1 MLNFGLSAHSSVSD
15 LAHIRQ
21 THRNLLK
28 CQILFLLVSSSLV
41 MYLPSCSLSVMFA
54 CTLLL
59 PGAGHT
65 MDQLRC
71 SIASVQIGTL
81 TTGFPM
87 DKPQYVEGS
96 VEVVC
101 SSAGSHPQTL
111 EFGLMDVSDGVSST
125 HAGAHR
131 SSPPSNMAVE
141 LFADSDGLV
150 ALPLNAAAL
159 SHYPT
164 RQLIPAA
171 GTAQL
176 SIPFFAR
183 VAAKGIPA
191 AGQYQ
196 FSRSIGLMYRT
207 TAVR

>member
-1 MLNFGLSAHSSVSD
+1 MLNFILSANSSVSD
-15 LAHIRQ
+15 RAHIRRV
-21 THRNLLK
+21 HGNLLK
-28 CQILFLLVSSSLV
+28 CHISFLLVSSALI
-41 MYLPSCSLSVMFA
+41 MYLPSCPLSVILA

-65 MDQLRC
+65 TEQLNC
-71 SIASVQIGTL
+71 TIASVQIGTL
-81 TTGFPM
+81 TAGFPL

-101 SSAGSHPQTL
+101 SSASSHPQTL
-111 EFGLMDVSDGVSST
+111 EFGLLDANDGFSPT
-125 HAGAHR
+125 NAGAYR
-131 SSPPSNMAVE
+131 SSPPSNMAVD
-141 LFADSDGLV
+141 LFADSAGLV

-164 RQLIPAA
+164 RHLIPAA

-183 VAAKGIPA
+183 VATKGIPA
-191 AGQYQ
+191 AGKYQ
-196 FSRSIGLMYRT
+196 FSRNIGLMYRT